1 MTSPVNSMPVYGPQ
15 PRPALQQAPNSSTSS
30 SSGSSQQQQLHQQQ
44 SFPLSSVPSSS
55 SSRWRSGSLVPS
67 GFECVAHPVF
77 FRTGSSSGGGGGG
90 GGGSGGDGGGGMMGR
105 ATIAPSATNT
115 TVVSLSSHDHEDDA
129 GLALALSADLAG
141 NNSSSNDNSD
151 IINGSGESKKTGDVS
166 EGGSAIVRT
175 AAAGGERD
183 VDVVC
188 PICLD
193 RFDQPVT
200 LTSCLHTFCHT
211 W

>member
-1 MTSPVNSMPVYGPQ
+1 MTSPSDSMPVYGPQ
-15 PRPALQQAPNSSTSS
+15 PRPALQQAPNSSSTSS
-30 SSGSSQQQQLHQQQ
+30 SGNNSSQQQQLHQQQ
-44 SFPLSSVPSSS
+44 QSFPLSGVPSSSS

-77 FRTGSSSGGGGGG
+77 FRTGPSSG
-90 GGGSGGDGGGGMMGR
+90 GGGSGGDRGGGMMGR
-105 ATIAPSATNT
+105 APTASSATNT
-115 TVVSLSSHDHEDDA
+115 ASLSSHDHEDDA
-129 GLALALSADLAG
+129 GLALALSTDLVG
-141 NNSSSNDNSD
+141 NNITTSSNDNSD
-151 IINGSGESKKTGDVS
+151 GIAGGGESKKADGVS
-166 EGGSAIVRT
+166 EGGSAIART
-175 AAAGGERD
+175 ASAGGERD